1 MGEYR
6 LNELCGTSELLL
18 LWSPTPE
25 RSILL
30 RRSKSQK
37 LPCTGTSNG
46 CFTHRCACHRNCLHM
61 NWHTQDNQTEKVYMP
76 HLTGCS
82 DSQSDLSAPVSSVH
96 QLDHRRVLVFWLRFG
111 EKIFIKLL
119 QHYKLNFHLIQWL
132 NGSPVKVRKRI
143 TLQHVANADQ
153 EVRHDRGRMSNGWI
167 FRFIECHWRDLT
179 ASRILQILQSF
190 TLKMFP
196 RRYFQRSGD

>member
-1 MGEYR
+1 MGCVAPVNSFCCGRR
-6 LNELCGTSELLL
+6 L
-18 LWSPTPE
+18 
-25 RSILL
+25 
-30 RRSKSQK
+30 
-37 LPCTGTSNG
+37 
-46 CFTHRCACHRNCLHM
+46 
-61 NWHTQDNQTEKVYMP
+61 
-76 HLTGCS
+76 
-82 DSQSDLSAPVSSVH
+82 QSDQFFFAVLKARSCPVLAPATAVLHTAVHVIATAFTWTGIHRIIKQRRCICRTSLGVVIHLSAPVSSVH